1 MNEASI
7 RDILGNAI
15 RYWEFRRIAY
25 NLVLAAVVILFFVLA
40 LPGSR
45 ERLTF
50 DLAQGLFILAV
61 LANIAYCAAYP
72 VDVFA
77 QISSARSAWLRF
89 RWVLFVVGVIFAAI
103 ITRYVSEGIFS
114 GGAA

>member
-25 NLVLAAVVILFFVLA
+25 NLVLAAVVVFFFVSG

-45 ERLTF
+45 ERLTL

-61 LANIAYCAAYP
+61 LANVAYCAAYP

-77 QISSARSAWLRF
+77 QISSVRSAWLRF
-89 RWVLFVVGVIFAAI
+89 RWALFLVGVLFAAI
-103 ITRYVSEGIFS
+103 ITRYIAEGIFS